1 MAYIKTL
8 KDNELIGGTDN
19 TDVYP
24 ISSTQAIYSQDK
36 DGKTPDGVP
45 KLLEDRL
52 KQGESDIDN
61 IQEDLTVLEGLN
73 RYNAVLSRDFGE
85 FEHKIDET
93 YADRAS
99 KDSLGR
105 VIIDTYITRE
115 GLENTIIYYVKK
127 AMWNTELPDGIVKM
141 NSLSEAL
148 KELFGSNNTITNFP
162 DEEDLMVKNNVL
174 KFADKEYDQLVFSG
188 MGRKFLRK
196 NMTDGVN
203 YLEQYM
209 LKEENTIYI
218 IQYDYCMNGQTLTVP
233 DNTVLL
239 FMGGSFYNGTL
250 KTEGTVKVLDIGKG
264 NAVKEITFT
273 GDFIDGHTGYEI
285 GKEKSGISTYR
296 PTFNTPGNNIGYEYF
311 DETLK
316 KPIWWTGETWVDA
329 TGTEIES

>member
-36 DGKTPDGVP
+36 DGNTPAGVP

-61 IQEDLTVLEGLN
+61 IEEGLSILEGLN

-127 AMWNTELPDGIVKM
+127 AVWNTELPDGIVKM

-148 KELFGSNNTITNFP
+148 KELLGSNNTITNFP
-162 DEEDLMVKNNVL
+162 DEEDLMVKDKAL
-174 KFADKEYDQLVFSG
+174 KFADKTYDQLVFSG

-218 IQYDYCMNGQTLTVP
+218 IQYDYCMNEQILTVP
-233 DNTVLL
+233 DNVVLL

-250 KTEGTVKVLDIGKG
+250 KTEGTVKVYNIG
-264 NAVKEITFT
+264 NANATKEITFE
-273 GDFIDGHTGYEI
+273 GNFIDALTGYEM
-285 GKEKSGISTYR
+285 GKERNGITTYR
-296 PTFNTPGNNIGYEYF
+296 PTFNTSGNNIGFEYF

-316 KPIWWTGETWVDA
+316 KPVWWNGSSWTDA
-329 TGTEIES
+329 TGAEV